1 VYVDLA
7 LPRDVDPAVAE
18 LAGVTVTDLEALGR
32 LLHARGLAEDL
43 DDVRTLVAD
52 EASAYVAGLRAESV
66 APTVVALRAM
76 ARSVV
81 DAELARLQSRLGA
94 DVDEGV
100 RAELELT
107 VHRVVE
113 KLLHTP
119 TVRVKELAAA
129 PGGGSYAEALR
140 ALFGLGPE
148 PLDATPAERAA
159 AARLAAE
166 RLAAETT
173 PGVL

>member
-1 VYVDLA
+1 
-7 LPRDVDPAVAE
+7 
-18 LAGVTVTDLEALGR
+18 
-32 LLHARGLAEDL
+32 
-43 DDVRTLVAD
+43 VRSLVAD
-52 EASAYVAGLRAESV
+52 EASAYLAGLRAEAV

-81 DAELARLQSRLGA
+81 EAELARLQSRLG
-94 DVDEGV
+94 DIDEGV

-119 TVRVKELAAA
+119 TVRVKELAAE

-148 PLDATPAERAA
+148 PLDVTPAERVAA
-159 AARLAAE
+159 DRLAAE
-166 RLAAETT
+166 AV
-173 PGVL
+173 PGVLG